1 MNPQPPEYIGHIF
14 AFVFIMLCII
24 YFIKGLNDP
33 NNVIRPFDRYTIGYF
48 DEPNYTTINIK
59 NKTVKEAAKTVK
71 EAAKTAKPSFESQQL
86 YIDCIDALCAIGM
99 KKTEA
104 KKRAKDIFSSMSN
117 PPTTIQ
123 DFLMIALRQT

>member
-14 AFVFIMLCII
+14 AFIFISLCVF

-33 NNVIRPFDRYTIGYF
+33 NNIIKPLDRYTIGYF

-59 NKTVKEAAKTVK
+59 NKTVKEVAKK
-71 EAAKTAKPSFESQQL
+71 SKPNFESQQL

-104 KKRAKDIFSSMSN
+104 KKRAKEIFSTMNN
-117 PPTTIQ
+117 PPASIQ
-123 DFLMIALRQT
+123 DFLMIALKQQ

>member
-14 AFVFIMLCII
+14 AFIFIMLCIV

-33 NNVIRPFDRYTIGYF
+33 NNVIKPFDRYTIGYF
-48 DEPNYTTINIK
+48 DEANYTTINIK
-59 NKTVKEAAKTVK
+59 NKTVKEAAKT
-71 EAAKTAKPSFESQQL
+71 AKPNFESQQL

-104 KKRAKDIFSSMSN
+104 KKRAKDIFSSMNN